1 MYCYHNKSNTKIRH
15 DMNENENTVKTP
27 MKSKFFLEPKTK
39 KEEKY
44 LKELNDL
51 LGKKRYGDWQVIGE
65 MLEIS
70 AASAEKAFLRVYQK
84 NHFEVVEALEKI
96 IKNRENLIK

>member
-1 MYCYHNKSNTKIRH
+1 
-15 DMNENENTVKTP
+15 MNEIENTVKTP
-27 MKSKFFLEPKTK
+27 IKKKFLLDPKTS

-44 LKELNDL
+44 LKKLNDL
-51 LGKKRYGDWQVIGE
+51 LEQKRYGDWQVIGE
-65 MLEIS
+65 MLGVS
-70 AASAEKAFLRVYQK
+70 APSAEKSFYRVFQK